1 MRGSHKRI
9 MMTEPKDQ
17 RRHSP
22 ALRSVQPWSVTGMV
36 VLVLCGMCIARSGYA
51 ADISPTRFTI
61 PNGMTVLVLE
71 QHFLPIVEIH
81 ALIKAGSAQDPQE
94 KAGLANLV
102 AGLLDEGTTTRSSKQ
117 LAEQI
122 DFVGGSLGVQAG
134 EDFTTASA
142 RTLKKDMDIGF
153 TLLADILQ
161 RPAFPKQEFERV
173 RTQVLGEITSDNDN
187 PGHVA
192 MKAFNQLIFQ
202 NHPYRWPVNG
212 TEETLG
218 KITLVDVQAFY
229 AKEYLPSQVI
239 LTIVGDITAEQATT
253 LVQTHFG
260 SWKKGVVHP
269 RTVKKPA
276 VIDKKTVQLIEKD
289 LTQST
294 IVIGHPGIS
303 RTNPDFYAVTVMNHV
318 LGAGGFSSRLMDT
331 IRDKQGLAYGI
342 TSHYDA
348 RLMPGSFWINLQTR
362 TETTNQAITGVL
374 AEMKTI
380 REAPVSDQEL
390 ADAKAFLMGSFPLR
404 MDSTAKLAQVL
415 AQVEFFGL
423 GFDYFSQYPKW
434 IERVTKEDVQRVAK
448 QYLDPQHYA
457 LVVVGNIA
465 KAKVRH

>member
-1 MRGSHKRI
+1 
-9 MMTEPKDQ
+9 
-17 RRHSP
+17 
-22 ALRSVQPWSVTGMV
+22 MV
-36 VLVLCGMCIARSGYA
+36 MLVLCGVCVARPSDA
-51 ADISPTRFTI
+51 ADISPMRFTT

-81 ALIKAGSAQDPQE
+81 ALIKAGSAQDPPE

-102 AGLLDEGTTTRSSKQ
+102 AGLLDEGTTTRSSRQ

-122 DFVGGSLGVQAG
+122 DFVGGSLGVKAD
-134 EDFTTASA
+134 EDFTTAST
-142 RTLKKDMDIGF
+142 RTLKKDIDLGF

-173 RTQVLGEITSDNDN
+173 RSQILGEIASDNDD

-218 KITLVDVQAFY
+218 KITLADVQAFY

-239 LTIVGDITAEQATT
+239 LAIVGDITAEQATT

-260 SWKKGVVHP
+260 SWKKGIAPP
-269 RTVKKPA
+269 RTVKKPT
-276 VIDKKTVQLIEKD
+276 VIDKKIVQLIEKD

-374 AEMKTI
+374 AEMKAI

-404 MDSTAKLAQVL
+404 LDSTAKLTQVL

-434 IERVTKEDVQRVAK
+434 IERVTKEDVQRVAR
-448 QYLDPQHYA
+448 QYLDPQRYA

>member
-1 MRGSHKRI
+1 MGKESRNKRGQGADPRSI
-9 MMTEPKDQ
+9 Q
-17 RRHSP
+17 RR
-22 ALRSVQPWSVTGMV
+22 SVPSLMGLVQCV
-36 VLVLCGMCIARSGYA
+36 VLVMCSTTTGLA
-51 ADISPTRFTI
+51 ADIAPMRFI
-61 PNGMTVLVLE
+61 APNGMTVLVLE

-81 ALIKAGSAQDPQE
+81 ALIKAGAAQDPPE
-94 KAGLANLV
+94 KAGVANLV
-102 AGLLDEGTTTRSSKQ
+102 ASLLDEGTTTRSSKQ

-122 DFVGGSLGVQAG
+122 DFVGGSLAVQAG
-134 EDFTTASA
+134 EDYTTASA
-142 RTLKKDMDIGF
+142 RTLKKDIDLGF

-161 RPAFPKQEFERV
+161 HPAFPKQEFERV
-173 RTQVLGEITSDNDN
+173 RSQILGEISSDNDD

-192 MKAFNQLIFQ
+192 MKTFNQLVFQ

-212 TEETLG
+212 TEETLS
-218 KITLVDVQAFY
+218 KITLAEVQSFY
-229 AKEYLPSQVI
+229 TKEYLPNQVI
-239 LTIVGDITAEQATT
+239 LTIVGDVTAEQATT

-260 SWKKGVVHP
+260 SWKKGVVP
-269 RTVKKPA
+269 SRAVKKPPA
-276 VIDKKTVQLIEKD
+276 IDKKTVQLVEKD

-303 RTNPDFYAVTVMNHV
+303 RTNPDFYAVTVMNHI
-318 LGAGGFSSRLMDT
+318 LGAGGFSSRLMDS

-342 TSHYDA
+342 MSHYDA
-348 RLMPGSFWINLQTR
+348 RVMPGSFWINLQTR
-362 TETTNQAITGVL
+362 TETTNQAISGVL
-374 AEMKTI
+374 IEMKAI

-404 MDSTAKLAQVL
+404 LDSTSKLAQVL

>member
-1 MRGSHKRI
+1 
-9 MMTEPKDQ
+9 
-17 RRHSP
+17 
-22 ALRSVQPWSVTGMV
+22 VTGMA
-36 VLVLCGMCIARSGYA
+36 VLVLWGLCAARFVHA
-51 ADISPTRFTI
+51 ADISPTRFVT
-61 PNGMTVLVLE
+61 PNGMVVLVLE

-81 ALIKAGSAQDPQE
+81 ALVKTGSAQDPPD

-102 AGLLDEGTTTRSSKQ
+102 AGLLDEGTTTRSSRQ

-122 DFVGGSLGVQAG
+122 DFVGGSLGVQTG

-142 RTLKKDMDIGF
+142 RTLKKDIELGF

-173 RTQVLGEITSDNDN
+173 RSQILGEIASDNDD

-218 KITLVDVQAFY
+218 KITLADVQNFY
-229 AKEYLPSQVI
+229 AKEYLPNQVI
-239 LTIVGDITAEQATT
+239 LTVVGDVTVEQATA

-260 SWKKGVVHP
+260 TWKKGAVP
-269 RTVKKPA
+269 SRTVKKQA
-276 VIDKKTVQLIEKD
+276 VIDKKVVQLIEKD

-318 LGAGGFSSRLMDT
+318 LGAGGFSSRLMDV

-362 TETTNQAITGVL
+362 TETTNQAVNGVL
-374 AEMKTI
+374 AEMKAI

-404 MDSTAKLAQVL
+404 LDSTAKLAQVL
-415 AQVEFFGL
+415 AQVEFYGL

-434 IERVTKEDVQRVAK
+434 IDRVTKEDVLRVAK

-465 KAKVRH
+465 KAKIRH

>member
-1 MRGSHKRI
+1 MV
-9 MMTEPKDQ
+9 TEPREQK
-17 RRHSP
+17 RFSP
-22 ALRSVQPWSVTGMV
+22 AHRFVRRWSIVCLVILLLSLVCVTRPV
-36 VLVLCGMCIARSGYA
+36 EA
-51 ADISPTRFTI
+51 ADISPTRFTL

-81 ALIKAGSAQDPQE
+81 ALIKTGSAQDPPE

-102 AGLLDEGTTTRSSKQ
+102 AGLLDEGTTSRSSKQ

-122 DFVGGSLGVQAG
+122 DFVGGSLGAQAG

-142 RTLKKDMDIGF
+142 RILKKDIDLGF

-173 RTQVLGEITSDNDN
+173 RTQILGEIASDNDD

-192 MKAFNQLIFQ
+192 MKIFNQLIFQ

-218 KITLVDVQAFY
+218 KITLADVQNFY
-229 AKEYLPSQVI
+229 AKEYLPNQVI
-239 LTIVGDITAEQATT
+239 LTIVGDVTLEQTTT
-253 LVQTHFG
+253 LVQTYFG
-260 SWKKGVVHP
+260 PWKKGVVQP

-276 VIDKKTVQLIEKD
+276 VIDKKLVQLIEKD

-318 LGAGGFSSRLMDT
+318 LGAGGFSSRLMDV

-348 RLMPGSFWINLQTR
+348 RSMPGSFWINLQTR
-362 TETTNQAITGVL
+362 TETTNQAINGVL

-404 MDSTAKLAQVL
+404 LDSTGKLAKVL

>member
-1 MRGSHKRI
+1 
-9 MMTEPKDQ
+9 
-17 RRHSP
+17 
-22 ALRSVQPWSVTGMV
+22 
-36 VLVLCGMCIARSGYA
+36 MCITTTGLA
-51 ADISPTRFTI
+51 ADIAPTRFI
-61 PNGMTVLVLE
+61 APNGMTVLVLE

-81 ALIKAGSAQDPQE
+81 ALIKAGSAQDPPE
-94 KAGLANLV
+94 KAGVANLV
-102 AGLLDEGTTTRSSKQ
+102 ASLLDEGTTTRSSRQ

-122 DFVGGSLGVQAG
+122 DFVGGSLAVQAG
-134 EDFTTASA
+134 EDYTTASA
-142 RTLKKDMDIGF
+142 RTLKKDIDLGF

-161 RPAFPKQEFERV
+161 HPAFPKQEFERV
-173 RTQVLGEITSDNDN
+173 RSQILGEISSDNDD

-192 MKAFNQLIFQ
+192 MKAFNQLVFQ
-202 NHPYRWPVNG
+202 NHPYRWPVTG
-212 TEETLG
+212 TEETLS
-218 KITLVDVQAFY
+218 KITLAEVQSFY
-229 AKEYLPSQVI
+229 AKEYLPNQVI
-239 LTIVGDITAEQATT
+239 LTIVGDVTAEQATT

-260 SWKKGVVHP
+260 SWKKGAVP
-269 RTVKKPA
+269 SRAVKKPTA
-276 VIDKKTVQLIEKD
+276 IDKKTVQLVEKD

-303 RTNPDFYAVTVMNHV
+303 RTNPDFYAVTVMNHI
-318 LGAGGFSSRLMDT
+318 LGAGGFSSRLMDS

-342 TSHYDA
+342 MSHYDA
-348 RLMPGSFWINLQTR
+348 RVMPGSFWINLQTR
-362 TETTNQAITGVL
+362 TETTNQAISGVL
-374 AEMKTI
+374 IEMKAI
-380 REAPVSDQEL
+380 REAPVNDQEL

-404 MDSTAKLAQVL
+404 LDSTSKLAQVL